1 MNLNNIKLFVDEN
14 NIANL
19 SLQSNNILINE
30 EFINDFIE
38 AINSICN
45 NKKIKGVI
53 ISSDQNEYNY
63 DYDLNFLLSLT
74 SAKAIFDVITKFSK
88 TLRKLETIGKPI
100 VSIIEGKI
108 KLGGLEIIL
117 HSHYKIALDDSKTN
131 FYFKNIKYSLIPSIG
146 GSQRLPRLVGINES
160 VNLFLSNKILSAE
173 EALKINLIDEIVK
186 EKEQL
191 INAAKN
197 YIVNN
202 PVSLQKWDNKKF
214 QNSKLNPFSSQ
225 NLGYFISKIASLH
238 ANTSDHY
245 PSVKVLISSIYE
257 GLNSDINSGLK
268 IEARHFTWLIQNI
281 ETRSM
286 IETTILH
293 KSTEKIQ
300 EDIIQKFKSSFE
312 ENYAAEGVRLLL
324 NGVSAP
330 LIENAGKRL
339 DFNAGPL
346 EIADSNEIQCVI
358 NQLDSSDAAVAS
370 LIRSMQKI
378 NRNGLSNDKGFYDY
392 KKGIKYN
399 IWPDLINLIPPSKI
413 QPSIEEVET
422 RLLYSSINNIFYNFI
437 KHSTIKDPKM
447 CDLMLIKKI
456 GFPFWTGGAFNWVK
470 KYGIDF
476 FNKKSN
482 EYSKVFG
489 SRFVVNPDILK
500 ILKSF

>member
-1 MNLNNIKLFVDEN
+1 MNLNNIKLFVDEHN
-14 NIANL
+14 VANL

-100 VSIIEGKI
+100 VSIIEGAI

-117 HSHYKIALDDSKTN
+117 HSHYRIALNDSKTN

-146 GSQRLPRLVGINES
+146 GSQRLPRLIGINES
-160 VNLFLSNKILSAE
+160 VNLFLSNKILSPE

-186 EKEQL
+186 GKEQL

-202 PVSLQKWDNKKF
+202 PVSLQKWDNKKI

-238 ANTSDHY
+238 ANTADHY

-257 GLNSDINSGLK
+257 GLNTDINSGLK

-286 IETTILH
+286 VETAVLY

-300 EDIIQKFKSSFE
+300 EDIIQKFKISFE
-312 ENYAAEGVRLLL
+312 ENYAAE
-324 NGVSAP
+324 A
-330 LIENAGKRL
+330 
-339 DFNAGPL
+339 
-346 EIADSNEIQCVI
+346 
-358 NQLDSSDAAVAS
+358 
-370 LIRSMQKI
+370 
-378 NRNGLSNDKGFYDY
+378 
-392 KKGIKYN
+392 
-399 IWPDLINLIPPSKI
+399 
-413 QPSIEEVET
+413 
-422 RLLYSSINNIFYNFI
+422 
-437 KHSTIKDPKM
+437 
-447 CDLMLIKKI
+447 
-456 GFPFWTGGAFNWVK
+456 
-470 KYGIDF
+470 
-476 FNKKSN
+476 
-482 EYSKVFG
+482 
-489 SRFVVNPDILK
+489 
-500 ILKSF
+500 